1 MRFRFPAFRCLV
13 FVLFFGMS
21 SYTGASVSAVLS
33 VQAKLSELE
42 YVRGEDILLTVQIQ
56 NTGTSVFVVDD
67 YGEYLKNKVSL
78 VVREAESQRLLS
90 PIQGETAL
98 APVATELTVPPG
110 DMREVTVNLSHL
122 YDLSKHGRYQVTVL
136 LERGAETAVSRI
148 LSFSLVEGIEII
160 SARNAFS
167 SDEAHSYTFTLLY
180 WERSKRQDLFLR
192 ISDPARRNR
201 IAAFV
206 SLGPLVRVSD
216 PTMTFQGTSSVTIVQ
231 QTGRDHYARTV
242 LDISRLPVRV
252 VDREDNLLS
261 GEALE
266 QQIQTQT
273 VTRHLLSLPDKAKP
287 KKSGKD
293 YFGH

>member
-1 MRFRFPAFRCLV
+1 MRFRFAAFCCLV
-13 FVLFFGMS
+13 FALFFGMT
-21 SYTGASVSAVLS
+21 SYSGAAVSAVLS
-33 VQAKLSELE
+33 VQAKLTELE

-90 PIQGETAL
+90 PVQGESAL

-110 DMREVTVNLSHL
+110 DMREVTVNLAQL
-122 YDLSKHGRYQVTVL
+122 YDLSRHGRYQVTVL

-148 LSFSLVEGIEII
+148 LSFSVVEGIEII
-160 SARNAFS
+160 SSRNAFL

-216 PTMTFQGTSSVTIVQ
+216 PTMTFQGTSSVTIIQ

-242 LDISRLPVRV
+242 LDISRFPVRV
-252 VDREDNLLS
+252 IDREDNLLS

-273 VTRHLLSLPDKAKP
+273 VTRHLLSLPDKTKP

>member
-1 MRFRFPAFRCLV
+1 MRFRFPVFRCLV
-13 FVLFFGMS
+13 FALCFGMT
-21 SYTGASVSAVLS
+21 SYTVASVSAVLS

-56 NTGTSVFVVDD
+56 NTGTAVFVVDD

-78 VVREAESQRLLS
+78 VIREAESQRLLS
-90 PIQGETAL
+90 PIHSESAL

-110 DMREVTVNLSHL
+110 DMREVTVNLSQL

-148 LSFSLVEGIEII
+148 LSFSIVEGIEII

-216 PTMTFQGTSSVTIVQ
+216 PTMTFQGTSSMTIVQ

-266 QQIQTQT
+266 QQMQTQT

-287 KKSGKD
+287 KKNGKD
-293 YFGH
+293 FFGH